1 MQYVY
6 EFNPRRF
13 ERLLTVLAMNNNF
26 NPNSVEELER
36 LYPFLHDYDHSCIL
50 KSFPSN
56 VKTRILM
63 RAFDNIY
70 GIQKESDELIQI
82 LSKSIKNRPFKQMY
96 QMDRNLLLLGTF
108 ELRYNDTE
116 PNIIIKE
123 ILIISDLLG
132 NRKAGSYL
140 SGILKTLAFGE
151 RISVSCKAPMK
162 SRPKIKLKNST
173 PPLL

>member
-13 ERLLTVLAMNNNF
+13 ERLLTILAMNNNL
-26 NPNSVEELER
+26 NPNSTEELES
-36 LYPFLHDYDHSCIL
+36 LYQFLHDYDHSSIL
-50 KSFPSN
+50 KKFPSN
-56 VKTRILM
+56 VKNRILI
-63 RAFDNIY
+63 RAFENIY
-70 GIQKESDELIQI
+70 GIQKEADILVQI

-96 QMDRNLLLLGTF
+96 QMDRNLLMLGAF
-108 ELRYNDTE
+108 ELRHNDTE

-132 NRKAGSYL
+132 NQKAGSYL

-151 RISVSCKAPMK
+151 RISIPFKVPIKP
-162 SRPKIKLKNST
+162 RPKIKLKKST

>member
-13 ERLLTVLAMNNNF
+13 ERLLTILAMNNNL
-26 NPNSVEELER
+26 NPNSAEELEF
-36 LYPFLHDYDHSCIL
+36 LYQFLHDYDHSRIL

-56 VKTRILM
+56 VKNRILM
-63 RAFDNIY
+63 RAFENIY
-70 GIQKESDELIQI
+70 GIQKESDELVQI
-82 LSKSIKNRPFKQMY
+82 LSKSIKNRPFEKMC
-96 QMDRNLLLLGTF
+96 QMDRNLLMLGAF
-108 ELRYNDTE
+108 ELRHNDTE

-132 NRKAGSYL
+132 NQKAGSYL

-151 RISVSCKAPMK
+151 RISVSFKVSMK
-162 SRPKIKLKNST
+162 PRPKIKLKKST